1 VAAILSIEEIAS
13 ELAACE
19 VTLPPPALEKLS
31 VYLELLVRWNQRI
44 NLTGLRE
51 PRRIV
56 RRLFG
61 ESLYLANILDL
72 QGWLVDV
79 GSGAGFPGLA
89 LKLATPELRVSLVEL
104 RHRKAAFL
112 KEVIRE
118 CDLSITDVVIDRFES
133 WAEGLRERFPD
144 FITTRAVVLSEKLLS
159 SFARAL
165 APAGTVALLT
175 TRKIAESIRDRR
187 GPFYWRNPVMVP
199 FHVGSVVLV
208 GEKAES
214 V

>member
-1 VAAILSIEEIAS
+1 MAAILSIEEIAS

-51 PRRIV
+51 PRLIV

-61 ESLYLANILDL
+61 ESLYLANILGL
-72 QGWLVDV
+72 EGWLVDV

-89 LKLATPELRVSLVEL
+89 LKLAAPELRVTLLEP
-104 RHRKAAFL
+104 RQRKAAFL

-118 CDLSITDVVIDRFES
+118 IGVEMTDVVTNRFES
-133 WAEGLRERFPD
+133 WVRELGEKRPHI
-144 FITTRAVVLSEKLLS
+144 ITTRAVNMAGGLLLAITES
-159 SFARAL
+159 L
-165 APAGTVALLT
+165 APAGTAVLFTSVDIAQSLLAT
-175 TRKIAESIRDRR
+175 QGPLAWRD
-187 GPFYWRNPVMVP
+187 PVRVP
-199 FHVGSVVLV
+199 SRAASVILL
-208 GEKAES
+208 GKRPS
-214 V
+214 D